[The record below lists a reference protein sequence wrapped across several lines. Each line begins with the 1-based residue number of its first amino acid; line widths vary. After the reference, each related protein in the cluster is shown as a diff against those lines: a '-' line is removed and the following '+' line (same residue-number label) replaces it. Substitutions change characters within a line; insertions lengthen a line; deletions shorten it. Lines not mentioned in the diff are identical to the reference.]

1 VAQSDRIAELAR
13 SSGTG
18 SIFADDRFADWLLWT
33 QPQLRGRV
41 AYDVRFEL
49 FKPQQLRALAYYRNR
64 IGDTWRAAAS
74 GHALDVFDPALQRDV
89 EAGLLAGHRFH
100 AVVRTPQI
108 VVLAASPRR
117 GAARRLNPAG
127 G

>member
-13 SSGTG
+13 ASGNG
-18 SIFADDRFADWLLWT
+18 SVFADDRFADWLLWT

-49 FKPQQLRALAYYRNR
+49 FKPKQLKALAYYRNR
-64 IGDTWRAAAS
+64 IGDRWRAAAS

-100 AVVRTPQI
+100 AVVRTRQI
-108 VVLAASPRR
+108 VVLASGPRPAPR
-117 GAARRLNPAG
+117 G
-127 G
+127 